1 MGTSVSGIQPSSLTP
16 DELVRYGYLAL
27 TQDGLPKDWCEA
39 LIGALDECLE
49 RLEQLD
55 ARIDAD

>member
-1 MGTSVSGIQPSSLTP
+1 MTP
-16 DELVRYGYLAL
+16 DELVHYAYLAL
-27 TQDGLPKDWCEA
+27 TPEGLGKDWCEA

-55 ARIDAD
+55 ARIEAD